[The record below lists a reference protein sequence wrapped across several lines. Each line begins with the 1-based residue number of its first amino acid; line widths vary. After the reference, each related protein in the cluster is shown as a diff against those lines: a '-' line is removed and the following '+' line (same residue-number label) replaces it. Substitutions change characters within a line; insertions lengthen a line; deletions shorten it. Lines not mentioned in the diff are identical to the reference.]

1 MPLVTVKSKFQVTIP
16 SVLRKGIRL
25 REGDMMTASVV
36 DEGILLKPVDV
47 IDRSIDAAD
56 SLGAIFAKSEISKE
70 DRNLSEEEIMEDAIA
85 EVKASRQQ
93 RRARA
98 K

>member
-1 MPLVTVKSKFQVTIP
+1 
-16 SVLRKGIRL
+16 
-25 REGDMMTASVV
+25 MTASVV

-56 SLGAIFAKSEISKE
+56 SLGTIFAKSEISKE

-93 RRARA
+93 RRART

>member
-1 MPLVTVKSKFQVTIP
+1 
-16 SVLRKGIRL
+16 
-25 REGDMMTASVV
+25 MTASVV